1 MLNTYLNIYFIS
13 YNIKLYEQIFN
24 FIKKILLKKKLLF
37 NYI

>member
-24 FIKKILLKKKLLF
+24 FIKKDYYSITF
-37 NYI
+37 NRF